1 MQGLI
6 LTRPGISWC
15 PSWLILYFW
24 GGLEISGA
32 YACPTLAALFCTW
45 FVFVEHE
52 QELTEQGKVNC
63 LEHLPDE
70 TQRTKVNYE
79 PGNVFPVSL
88 QIEAPTMIFSQLSF
102 PQQSSSWLRQTHC
115 W

>member
-1 MQGLI
+1 MGHI
-6 LTRPGISWC
+6 
-15 PSWLILYFW
+15 
-24 GGLEISGA
+24 

-52 QELTEQGKVNC
+52 QELTEQGKINC

-70 TQRTKVNYE
+70 TQRTEVNYE

-102 PQQSSSWLRQTHC
+102 SALSPKFPRWLLRCHHGCVFFQEILILLSY
-115 W
+115 

>member
-24 GGLEISGA
+24 GSLEISGA
-32 YACPTLAALFCTW
+32 YACPTLEALFCTW
-45 FVFVEHE
+45 LVFVEHE
-52 QELTEQGKVNC
+52 QELTEQGKINC

-102 PQQSSSWLRQTHC
+102 PQQSSSWWRQTHC